1 MNLKSLSL
9 LLLFAVFM
17 LVLVGCGG
25 GGQPVGTP
33 TPLPAATFTPMP
45 SSATPTTTATQ
56 VPPTATPSYLDTSGT
71 PVTATGTPALTAN
84 TPAPTK
90 AVDATDPEQL
100 RDMIS
105 QDPQLCETASE
116 LMTDLCV
123 DRAAKLIKDNPAI
136 CDTATGMMAYMCQNR
151 APESGPPTQ
160 GRDGHSS
167 GSGTGSATDS
177 GEPDKVANPCDKV
190 AEAFR
195 PQCEESIKSDPNSPF
210 YDASSGSNFA
220 ESFDPDNIP
229 QIAKANFTE
238 LDKFSRMS
246 KLRSVVGHD
255 YSFDTA
261 EFDPDGLSC
270 RSMKHYFVPA
280 GVPRENMLYASTPHT
295 FEWMSIKFFAPT
307 DGVIQ
312 NVHRSTNEYGTE
324 AQFAVTSND
333 HPGYLFNYYH
343 VKLLPD
349 LDTGSAVT
357 AGQQIGTLGTEEAWG
372 EIGVQVQIGPKEN
385 YLLSFLQVATD
396 EVLEE
401 YKVRGLN
408 TVSDVII
415 TREQR
420 DANPIGCEIE
430 FEGKPSEARW
440 FQGSGRG
447 GTVMVEAFAIWAF
460 ESTDNWFFF
469 D

>member
-25 GGQPVGTP
+25 GGQLVDTP
-33 TPLPAATFTPMP
+33 TLLP
-45 SSATPTTTATQ
+45 TATQ
-56 VPPTATPSYLDTSGT
+56 VPPTATSAASGT
-71 PVTATGTPALTAN
+71 PAPTAN
-84 TPAPTK
+84 TPAPTANTPAPTANTPAPTANTPAPTANTPAPPK
-90 AVDATDPEQL
+90 TVDATDPEQL

-105 QDPQLCETASE
+105 QDPQLCQTASG

-151 APESGPPTQ
+151 APEEPSTQ
-160 GRDGHSS
+160 ERDDHSS
-167 GSGTGSATDS
+167 GSGTGSGTTS
-177 GEPDKVANPCDKV
+177 GGSDKVANPCDKV

-195 PQCEESIKSDPNSPF
+195 PQCEESIKSDPNSAF

-220 ESFDPDNIP
+220 ESFDPDNVP

-255 YSFDTA
+255 YSFETA
-261 EFDPDGLSC
+261 EFDPDGLNC
-270 RSMKHYFVPA
+270 RSMKHYLVPA
-280 GVPRENMLYASTPHT
+280 GVPRENSRYASTPHT

-307 DGVIQ
+307 DGVIK
-312 NVHRSTNEYGTE
+312 NVHRSTNEYGPE

-357 AGQQIGTLGTEEAWG
+357 AGQQIGTLGDEGSWG
-372 EIGVQVQIGPKEN
+372 EIAVQVQIGPKEN
-385 YLLSFLQVATD
+385 HLLSFLQVATD
-396 EVLEE
+396 EVLDE

-420 DANPIGCEIE
+420 DANPIGCDVD
-430 FEGKPSEARW
+430 SEERW
-440 FQGSGRG
+440 FYGSGRG

>member
-1 MNLKSLSL
+1 MNLKSISL

-25 GGQPVGTP
+25 GGQLVDTP
-33 TPLPAATFTPMP
+33 TPLPT
-45 SSATPTTTATQ
+45 STQ

-71 PVTATGTPALTAN
+71 PVTATGTPDPTANTSALTAN
-84 TPAPTK
+84 TPAPSK
-90 AVDATDPEQL
+90 AVDVTDPEQL
-100 RDMIS
+100 RDMIN
-105 QDPQLCETASE
+105 QDPQLCETASG

-151 APESGPPTQ
+151 APEEPSTQ
-160 GRDGHSS
+160 ERDGHSS
-167 GSGTGSATDS
+167 GSGTGGGTGS
-177 GEPDKVANPCDKV
+177 GTTSGGSDKVANPCDKV

-195 PQCEESIKSDPNSPF
+195 PQCDEAIKSDPNSAF

-220 ESFDPDNIP
+220 ESFDPDNVP

-255 YSFDTA
+255 YSFETA
-261 EFDPDGLSC
+261 EFDPDGLNC
-270 RSMKHYFVPA
+270 RSMKHYLVPA
-280 GVPRENMLYASTPHT
+280 GVPRENSRYASTPHT

-307 DGVIQ
+307 DGVIK
-312 NVHRSTNEYGTE
+312 NVHRSTNAYGPE

-357 AGQQIGTLGTEEAWG
+357 AGQQIGTLGDEESWG
-372 EIGVQVQIGPKEN
+372 EIAVQVQIGPKEN

-401 YKVRGLN
+401 YKARGLN
-408 TVSDVII
+408 TVPDVII

-420 DANPIGCEIE
+420 DANPIGCDVD
-430 FEGKPSEARW
+430 SEARW
-440 FQGSGRG
+440 FHGSGRG

-469 D
+469 N

>member
-25 GGQPVGTP
+25 GGQLVDTP
-33 TPLPAATFTPMP
+33 TPLP
-45 SSATPTTTATQ
+45 TATQ
-56 VPPTATPSYLDTSGT
+56 VPPTATPSYLDTSGK
-71 PVTATGTPALTAN
+71 PGTATGTPAPTAN
-84 TPAPTK
+84 TPAPT
-90 AVDATDPEQL
+90 ANTPAPTANTPAPTANTPAPPQTVDATDPEQL

-105 QDPQLCETASE
+105 QDPQLCQTASGLMAE
-116 LMTDLCV
+116 LCI
-123 DRAAKLIKDNPAI
+123 DRTAKLIKDNPAI
-136 CDTATGMMAYMCQNR
+136 CNTATGMMAYMCQDR
-151 APESGPPTQ
+151 APESGPSTQ
-160 GRDGHSS
+160 GRDAPGF
-167 GSGTGSATDS
+167 GSGTDS
-177 GEPDKVANPCDKV
+177 GDSYKVANPCDKV

-195 PQCEESIKSDPNSPF
+195 PQCEESIKSDPSSPF
-210 YDASSGSNFA
+210 YDASSGSVFA
-220 ESFDPDNIP
+220 ESFDPDNVP
-229 QIAKANFTE
+229 KIAKANFTE

-255 YSFDTA
+255 YSFETA
-261 EFDPDGLSC
+261 EFDPDGLNC
-270 RSMKHYFVPA
+270 RSMKHYLVPA
-280 GVPRENMLYASTPHT
+280 GVPRENSRYASTPHT

-307 DGVIQ
+307 DGVIK
-312 NVHRSTNEYGTE
+312 NVVRSTNEYGPE
-324 AQFAVTSND
+324 AQFAITSND

-349 LDTGSAVT
+349 LGTGSVVT
-357 AGQQIGTLGTEEAWG
+357 AGQQIGTLGDEGSWG
-372 EIGVQVQIGPKEN
+372 EIAVQVQIGPKEN
-385 YLLSFLQVATD
+385 HLLSFLQVATD
-396 EVLEE
+396 EVLDE

-420 DANPIGCEIE
+420 DANPIGCNVDA
-430 FEGKPSEARW
+430 EARW
-440 FQGSGRG
+440 FQGSGRE